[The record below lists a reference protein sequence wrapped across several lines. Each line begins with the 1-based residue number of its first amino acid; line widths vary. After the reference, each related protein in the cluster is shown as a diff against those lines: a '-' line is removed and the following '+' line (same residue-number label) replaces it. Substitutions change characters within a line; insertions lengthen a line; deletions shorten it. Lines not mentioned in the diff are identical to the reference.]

1 MRRAASS
8 ARVSRLSVSC
18 GYGKNKQKKLITEIH
33 RTQQT
38 MWQELIQTD
47 REVWNVHSDSFMVYL
62 SL

>member
-47 REVWNVHSDSFMVYL
+47 RGVERTF
-62 SL
+62 